1 MASPNRAAGEPAEPR
16 SSRRG
21 GPTIAYDPTMPTAVV
36 PPPARFAAWTEAEA
50 EPGAY
55 PLEEAL
61 EASAGPRPIIL
72 DCDPG
77 HDDALALLL
86 ALARP
91 EIRLLGVT
99 TVAGNAPL
107 AATTRNALAVLT
119 LAERTDVPVA
129 PGADRP
135 LRRPLEVASVVHG
148 PGGLEGAD
156 LPEPAVEPLD
166 EPAVEFIARCVEAS
180 PVPVTLVPTGPL
192 TNIALFLASYRRLAA
207 EKVGGICLMGGA
219 IGAGNWTP
227 SAEFNIW
234 VDPEAAAIV
243 FDSGRPIAM
252 LGLDVTHQAIL
263 TLADADR
270 LGALGTRTGRT
281 FADLLRFFARYHHER
296 YGWDGAPIHDAVA
309 VAHTLGL
316 GLVETRRARVD
327 VETASELTRGRT
339 VVDFEG
345 RSGRLPNAEVG
356 VTLDRRRFIE
366 LLVDAVRRFP

>member
-1 MASPNRAAGEPAEPR
+1 MPA
-16 SSRRG
+16 
-21 GPTIAYDPTMPTAVV
+21 TVV
-36 PPPARFAAWTEAEA
+36 PPPTRFVAWSAAEA
-50 EPGAY
+50 EPETY

-61 EASAGPRPIIL
+61 EEPAGPRPIIL

-91 EIRLLGVT
+91 EVRLLGVT

-119 LAERTDVPVA
+119 LADRADVPVA
-129 PGADRP
+129 AGADRP

-156 LPEPAVEPLD
+156 LPEPAADPLD
-166 EPAVEFIARCVEAS
+166 EPAVEFIARTVEAS

-192 TNIALFLASYRRLAA
+192 TNVALFLSTYRRLAA
-207 EKVGGICLMGGA
+207 EKVGGICLMGGS

-243 FDSGRPIAM
+243 FDSGLPIAM
-252 LGLDVTHQAIL
+252 IGLDVTHQAIM

-270 LGALGTRTGRT
+270 LAGLGNRTGAA
-281 FADLLRFFARYHHER
+281 FADLLRYFARYHRDR

-309 VAHTLGL
+309 VAHVLGL
-316 GLVETRRARVD
+316 GLVETRRGRVD
-327 VETASELTRGRT
+327 VETVSELTRGRT

-345 RSGRLPNAEVG
+345 RTSRPANADVG
-356 VTLDRRRFIE
+356 VALDRRRFIE
-366 LLVDAVRRFP
+366 LLVEAVRRFP